1 VFIRRNRAAAPA
13 FVEGVIVVMVRRR
26 IAGVLL
32 GGLFLAMPVDAAT
45 VRGSVSDAT
54 GGSLPGAR
62 VVLRGLATGQERSV
76 ETTGDGQFLFDVT
89 ALGTYLIIV
98 TRDGF
103 SGVART
109 LTIGDAGATFDLPVQ
124 LEVGGLNAEVTVTAT
139 RAERETRQI
148 PLHVETI
155 PRAAIEQANTLSAG
169 DALAVAA
176 NVTPVGNGPF
186 GVRPR
191 LRGLDSTRLLVL
203 VDGERLN
210 TARQATDRTGAEVG
224 LISPDAVARMEIING
239 AGTLLYGSDALAG
252 TINIITNEPSF
263 STDTRWIYGFNGFYS
278 TNERGERG
286 TATVGVTAPSY
297 AIRLQAGAESFDN
310 YTAGALTVEDTRPF
324 VASGQ
329 LRRTDT
335 IDTSFGLGL
344 AAFPD
349 PFNAPYVRTDNEI
362 QNSGA
367 RGRFLNMSSLVRVGE
382 RRTVRLRYQ
391 RRQMDDVGFPDFV
404 QPSFFNVTSLPKSD
418 LDRVSV
424 RYEAQALTRW
434 LANLSLTAHY
444 QRTQRLLQN
453 LLPVQFPAPTPVSF
467 FPISVFRLGILSETE
482 QRVWTPGIDLQAVL
496 VPVAKHVLTT
506 GLTFYRDRSSD
517 TRTTTTTTSMI
528 GQAVLGPRGPSA
540 IVFPSPVQLGPPS
553 VAHPVRVPDASL
565 RDIAAF
571 AQDEWTI
578 RPGLSLVAGLRGDFY
593 NVTTEATPGYD
604 VTSVVA
610 GARPAIDP
618 STLPD
623 PNGAT
628 YTRHAL
634 TGDIG
639 LVANADSR
647 VSPFV
652 RFGRSYRHPN
662 LEEMLYAGPA
672 TAGSIAPNVKVA
684 PETGNNVDAGAKF
697 RLSHVSGG
705 AYVFVNQYE
714 NFVAQD
720 LAVAATAAGPMAQA
734 TNYADVRISGLEVS
748 ANSPFSLTRGVLTL
762 GGSGAFTRGTITSG
776 VNPLNGSALDGEP
789 ADNITPVK
797 MLASARFAAYSG
809 RWWVEYG
816 VRTQAKVS
824 RVTPTLLTSPFAIAQ
839 DLLSLDGF
847 TVQRLGWGV
856 NLTRRREKL
865 GLTFAVENLA
875 NRYYREHFQFAPSR
889 GRTFTVGVSAGAF

>member
-1 VFIRRNRAAAPA
+1 MITRACMTSVLMASLLLASPA
-13 FVEGVIVVMVRRR
+13 N
-26 IAGVLL
+26 
-32 GGLFLAMPVDAAT
+32 AAT

-54 GGSLPGAR
+54 GGLLSGAH
-62 VVLRGLATGQERSV
+62 VILRGLATGQESSV
-76 ETTGDGQFLFDVT
+76 ETNDEGRFEFEG
-89 ALGTYLIIV
+89 AAPGTYLVIV

-103 SGVART
+103 SEAART
-109 LTIGDAGATFDLPVQ
+109 LAIDAAGATLDLPVQ
-124 LEVGGLNAEVTVTAT
+124 LEVGGLSVEVSVTAT
-139 RAERETRQI
+139 RAERETRLI
-148 PLHVETI
+148 PLHVESI
-155 PRAAIEQANTLSAG
+155 PRGAIEQANALSTG
-169 DALAVAA
+169 DALTVAA

-224 LISPDAVARMEIING
+224 LIAPDTVTAMEIVNG

-263 STDTRWIYGFNGFYS
+263 STDTRWLYGFNGFYS
-278 TNERGERG
+278 TNEHGARG
-286 TATVGVTAPSY
+286 TATIGATGPRY
-297 AIRLQAGAESFDN
+297 AVRLQAGAESFDN

-324 VASGQ
+324 LVSGA

-335 IDTSFGLGL
+335 IDSNFGFNL

-349 PFNAPYVRTDNEI
+349 PFNAPYVRTSNEI
-362 QNSGA
+362 ESSGA
-367 RGRFLNMSSLVRVGE
+367 HGRFLNLATLFRVGE
-382 RRTVRLRYQ
+382 RRAVRVRYQ
-391 RRQMDDVGFPDFV
+391 RRTMDDVGFPDFV
-404 QPSFFNVTSLPKSD
+404 QPYFFNATSLPRSD
-418 LDRVSV
+418 LDRVSA
-424 RYEAQALTRW
+424 RYEAQAVTGW

-444 QRTQRLLQN
+444 QRTQRVLQN
-453 LLPVQFPAPTPVSF
+453 LLPVQFPAPTPLAF

-482 QRVWTPGIDLQAVL
+482 QRVWTPGVDLQAVI
-496 VPVAKHVLTT
+496 VPAANHVLTS

-517 TRTTTTTTSMI
+517 NRTTTTTSSML
-528 GQAVLGPRGPSA
+528 GQVVLGPRGPSA
-540 IVFPSPVQLGPPS
+540 NVFPSPVQLGPPS

-565 RDIAAF
+565 RDIAVF
-571 AQDEWTI
+571 AQDEWTL
-578 RPGLSLVAGLRGDFY
+578 RPALSVVAGLRGDFY
-593 NVTTEATPGYD
+593 NVTTEATQGYD

-618 STLPD
+618 TTLPD

-628 YTRHAL
+628 YARNAL

-639 LVANADSR
+639 LVAHKDRR

-684 PETGNNVDAGAKF
+684 PETGNNFDAGAKF
-697 RLSHVSGG
+697 NLSRMSGG
-705 AYVFVNQYE
+705 AYLFVNQYK

-720 LAVAATAAGPMAQA
+720 LAVAATPAGPLAQA
-734 TNYADVRISGLEVS
+734 TNYADVRIGGLEVS
-748 ANSPFSLTRGVLTL
+748 ADSPIVLAQGVLTL
-762 GGSGAFTRGTITSG
+762 RASGAITRGTITKG
-776 VNPLNGSALDGEP
+776 VNPLDGSSLDGAP

-797 MLASARFAAYSG
+797 ALASARLTAHNG

-816 VRTQAKVS
+816 VRTQTKVN
-824 RVTPTLLTSPFAIAQ
+824 RVTPTLLSSPFAIAQ
-839 DLLSLDGF
+839 DLLSLNGF
-847 TVQRLGWGV
+847 TVQRVGWGV
-856 NLTRRREKL
+856 NVAGRRERL

-875 NRYYREHFQFAPSR
+875 NTYYREHFQFAPSR
-889 GRTFTVGVSAGAF
+889 GRTFSVGVSAGAF